1 MFKPEMLP
9 ISRGFDSAF
18 GYLCGSTGYWDHG
31 NTIAFCPDPSDPSS
45 NATITQFALVRR
57 RVLRQSFSPIRSISE
72 KGRSGTFGAAQDL
85 HNGTH
90 PALGEFGGRWNGT
103 YETEMYS
110 VALEELLEARDPSR
124 RLFLYIAPK

>member
-57 RVLRQSFSPIRSISE
+57 NLTPTIFRSDPFLKSTL
-72 KGRSGTFGAAQDL
+72 GNFWWGQDL

-110 VALEELLEARDPSR
+110 AALEELLEARDPSR

>member
-9 ISRGFDSAF
+9 ISRGFDTAF

-57 RVLRQSFSPIRSISE
+57 NLTPTIFPFPSDPFLKRTLGNFCC
-72 KGRSGTFGAAQDL
+72 GTGLA
-85 HNGTH
+85 
-90 PALGEFGGRWNGT
+90 
-103 YETEMYS
+103 
-110 VALEELLEARDPSR
+110 
-124 RLFLYIAPK
+124 

>member
-31 NTIAFCPDPSDPSS
+31 NTIAFCPDPSNPTS

-57 RVLRQSFSPIRSISE
+57 IV
-72 KGRSGTFGAAQDL
+72 
-85 HNGTH
+85 HCN
-90 PALGEFGGRWNGT
+90 N
-103 YETEMYS
+103 
-110 VALEELLEARDPSR
+110 LLTSDPC
-124 RLFLYIAPK
+124 L

>member
-1 MFKPEMLP
+1 MGLPGHIGMFKPEMLP

-57 RVLRQSFSPIRSISE
+57 KGEWERDKLVE
-72 KGRSGTFGAAQDL
+72 KGCIVFESKSCSWFA
-85 HNGTH
+85 
-90 PALGEFGGRWNGT
+90 
-103 YETEMYS
+103 
-110 VALEELLEARDPSR
+110 
-124 RLFLYIAPK
+124 